1 MILWQS
7 IIVIWLVFTCSCSFA
22 ALVEDLSINGSV
34 KSLNLIIDNSFPA
47 TTEIALSTNR
57 LRIDLAGRL
66 KEGPGIELSLEQQ
79 LLWANRPESVALPNY
94 RINRRFDLEKI
105 WHENDHL
112 SGQLQ
117 LDRFNLHSH
126 TESFSWSVGRQA
138 IGFGRISLF
147 SPLDVIAPFPPDALD
162 LNVRPGVDAIKITQY
177 FGMAGQLGAVAVFG
191 DESDHNSY
199 LLTAGENLNNID
211 LLILAGRLRDR
222 AMFGLG
228 LAGEIG
234 KVGIKGEASWYRGVA
249 VAQPG
254 GDLQDHFGIAAL
266 EAWYRFD
273 NGLVLIGEYLFNGYG
288 SKRPQNYQRVA
299 ASAPIQEGLGFLL
312 ARHYLLLGPSYQFH
326 PLVTFNGLVILNIE
340 DRSSMLRPQLVF
352 SLADNFQLDI
362 FWTFTTGRKIE
373 VDPLTAVPVIRSEF
387 GSVGESGG
395 FFLRWYF

>member
-1 MILWQS
+1 
-7 IIVIWLVFTCSCSFA
+7 
-22 ALVEDLSINGSV
+22 
-34 KSLNLIIDNSFPA
+34 
-47 TTEIALSTNR
+47 
-57 LRIDLAGRL
+57 
-66 KEGPGIELSLEQQ
+66 
-79 LLWANRPESVALPNY
+79 
-94 RINRRFDLEKI
+94 
-105 WHENDHL
+105 
-112 SGQLQ
+112 
-117 LDRFNLHSH
+117 
-126 TESFSWSVGRQA
+126 
-138 IGFGRISLF
+138 
-147 SPLDVIAPFPPDALD
+147 
-162 LNVRPGVDAIKITQY
+162 
-177 FGMAGQLGAVAVFG
+177 
-191 DESDHNSY
+191 
-199 LLTAGENLNNID
+199 
-211 LLILAGRLRDR
+211 
-222 AMFGLG
+222 
-228 LAGEIG
+228 
-234 KVGIKGEASWYRGVA
+234 VA

-352 SLADNFQLDI
+352 SLVDNFQLDI

-373 VDPLTAVPVIRSEF
+373 VAPLTAVPVIRSEF